1 MVENPFSV
9 ELAFFES
16 HRAEFIERGEG
27 KFVLIKGEEL
37 VDFFDT
43 PETAYKTGVDRFGLV
58 PFFIRQVLRE
68 EQTHDIPAYRL
79 GLIHARV

>member
-1 MVENPFSV
+1 MAENPFSV

-43 PETAYKTGVDRFGLV
+43 PETAYKTGVDRFGC
-58 PFFIRQVLRE
+58 PGSPGNGQ
-68 EQTHDIPAYRL
+68 P
-79 GLIHARV
+79 RVFLS